1 MYKKVYALLLFILSC
16 WSFGTA
22 GHAQDST
29 GQLRT
34 VDSASV
40 QRIEMAD
47 QLRAS
52 GKIYVVVAV
61 VVIILLGLI
70 LYVVRLDRKIARL
83 EKEASSVNKK

>member
-1 MYKKVYALLLFILSC
+1 MYKKVYALLLFFLSC
-16 WSFGTA
+16 WSFGTTV
-22 GHAQDST
+22 HAQDST
-29 GQLRT
+29 GQLKT

-70 LYVVRLDRKIARL
+70 LYLIRLDRKITRL
-83 EKEASSVNKK
+83 EKEASGGKK